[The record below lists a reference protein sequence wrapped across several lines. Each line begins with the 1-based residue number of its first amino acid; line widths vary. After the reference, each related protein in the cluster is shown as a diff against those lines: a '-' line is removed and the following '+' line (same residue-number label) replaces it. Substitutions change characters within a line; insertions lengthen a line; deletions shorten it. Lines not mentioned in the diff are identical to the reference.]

1 MPLTNTYMVEGENG
15 FIGMQSRKNPLELK
29 AGYVQ
34 LSQNMRL
41 DRGTAAVRLGMKRLT
56 SGAAVGS
63 NIYGASTF
71 STSNG
76 TEYIILVTNN
86 GLFPYNTSTLSVGT
100 KVNFPTD
107 RTISATDN
115 VDIVQANNVAYIFR
129 GQGNAFKSVTSI
141 THVTTLATAT
151 ITGHG
156 YSNGDEV
163 IITGSN
169 KTEYN
174 GSWVISAVTA
184 NTFQYTMATAP
195 SADSGG
201 TPVCQKAKAPL
212 VWDGASTI
220 TVVPQGVSTAGA
232 ENMPTTD
239 FGLYFKNR
247 LIVKQARDSIAASD
261 YLDYNTWDL
270 DFAQFVI
277 NLGANDYIV
286 GFQPWQ
292 EDKFLIFQR
301 NSTYYAYIDP
311 NGYTAG
317 AAPGGSSFIQSL
329 TSEFGCSAR
338 RSIVNAGEYIFFL
351 SDNGVYLLNP
361 SLDLKLLGNTTPLS
375 DPISDIIARINTTAV
390 SKAVAKV
397 FNNRYYLAI
406 PIDGATRNNAV
417 IVYSLLNKAW
427 ESIDTYPTGMYVDN
441 MSIALYGE
449 AKRLYFINQEYGI
462 FLSEELAYDELTDST
477 GAPVLPFVLPDVMTT
492 SFQPNAIAGQILTRR
507 YFYDTY
513 AAKRF
518 SYAEADL
525 DCEAGD
531 SMTVTA
537 IATNPDNTSQVFSFS
552 SSTGEDYT
560 KRFRIGKRGFGLD
573 LKIESIAGRPTVRG
587 LRISATMPGKNVVSE
602 E

>member
-1 MPLTNTYMVEGENG
+1 MPLTNTYLVEGENG
-15 FIGMQSRKNPLELK
+15 FIGMQSRNNPLELK

-41 DRGTAAVRLGMKRLT
+41 DRGTAAVRLGLKRLT
-56 SGAAVGS
+56 SGASIGV

-71 STSNG
+71 STSTG
-76 TEYIILVTNN
+76 TEYIILLTGS
-86 GLFPYNTSTLSVGT
+86 GLFSYNTSTLSIGSII
-100 KVNFPTD
+100 NYPTG
-107 RTISATDN
+107 RTITATDN

-129 GQGNAFKSVTSI
+129 GQGDAFKTVTSI

-151 ITGHG
+151 ITAHG

-169 KTEYN
+169 KVEYN

-201 TPVCQKAKAPL
+201 TVVCQKAKAPL
-212 VWDGASTI
+212 VWDGATTI
-220 TVVPQGVSTAGA
+220 TVVPQGVNTPGA
-232 ENMPTTD
+232 ENMPTSD

-247 LIVKQARDSIAASD
+247 LILKQTRDSICASD

-270 DFAQFVI
+270 DFAQFFI
-277 NLGANDYIV
+277 NVGANDFIV

-292 EDKFLIFQR
+292 EDKFIIFQR
-301 NSTYYAYIDP
+301 NSMYYAYVDP

-317 AAPGGSSFIQSL
+317 AAPGGTSFIQSL

-375 DPISDIIARINTTAV
+375 DPISDVIARINTTAV
-390 SKAVAKV
+390 SKAVGKV

-406 PIDGATRNNAV
+406 PIDGSTRNNAV

-427 ESIDTYPTGMYVDN
+427 ESVDTFPTGFYVDS
-441 MSIALYGE
+441 MSIALYGQ

-477 GAPVLPFVLPDVMTT
+477 GSPVLPFVLPATMTT

-513 AAKRF
+513 ASKRF

-525 DCEAGD
+525 NCNAGD
-531 SMTVTA
+531 SMTITA
-537 IATNPDNTSQVFSFS
+537 IATNPDNTSEVFSFAS
-552 SSTGEDYT
+552 SGAEDFT

-573 LKIESIAGRPTVRG
+573 LKLESVTGRPTLRG

>member
-1 MPLTNTYMVEGENG
+1 MVEGENG

-56 SGAAVGS
+56 SGAVVGS

-100 KVNFPTD
+100 KVNFPTNC
-107 RTISATDN
+107 TISATDN

-129 GQGNAFKSVTSI
+129 GQGDALKSVTSI

-174 GSWVISAVTA
+174 GSWVISTVTA
-184 NTFQYTMATAP
+184 NTFQYTMASAP

-201 TPVCQKAKAPL
+201 TPVCQKGKAPL

-247 LIVKQARDSIAASD
+247 LIVKKARDSIAASD

-552 SSTGEDYT
+552 SSSGEDYT

-573 LKIESIAGRPTVRG
+573 LKIESVAGRPTVRG